1 MDLDILHRPG
11 KTRDAS
17 ASKTIIRPNDKIEPA
32 MQTSHNSPHTRAV
45 LQALLVT
52 FLWSTSWVIIKFG
65 LKDLPPLTFAGLR
78 YTLAFLC
85 LLPFALRKLRK
96 ESLKPLA
103 PADWGRLVLLGIFF
117 YSVTQ
122 GAQVFGLAALPAVT
136 VSVLLNFTSPLVAF
150 LGILILSER
159 PSRLQW
165 AGVALFLVGML
176 TYFYPVIFPAN
187 QVLGLVVVLAGVLAN
202 SLAGILGR
210 SINRSRVFSP
220 LLVTVISMGIG
231 APILLVAGILL
242 QGWVELS
249 LASILMIAWLA
260 VVNTAFA
267 FTLWNRTLQDLSAI
281 ESTIINGTM
290 LVQIAILAVLFLD
303 ETLSIRQVSGMV
315 LVGVGAVLVQLVGR
329 STRVNSKAR

>member
-1 MDLDILHRPG
+1 
-11 KTRDAS
+11 
-17 ASKTIIRPNDKIEPA
+17 
-32 MQTSHNSPHTRAV
+32 MQSSRLLPHTRAV

-85 LLPFALRKLRK
+85 LLPFALRKLQK
-96 ESLKPLA
+96 ENLQPLA
-103 PADWGRLVLLGIFF
+103 PADWGRLVVLGILF
-117 YSVTQ
+117 YSLTQ
-122 GAQVFGLAALPAVT
+122 GAQFFGLAALPAVT

-150 LGILILSER
+150 LGIIFLSER

-176 TYFYPVIFPAN
+176 TFFYPVSFPAN
-187 QVLGLVVVLAGVLAN
+187 QVLGLLVVLAGVLAN

-210 SINRSRVFSP
+210 SINRSRELSP

-231 APILLVAGILL
+231 APLLLVAGILL

-249 LASILMIAWLA
+249 LASISMIAWLA

-267 FTLWNRTLQDLSAI
+267 FTLWNRTLQELSAI

-290 LVQIAILAVLFLD
+290 LVQIAVLAVVFLD
-303 ETLSIRQVSGMV
+303 ETLSFQQVSGMV
-315 LVGVGAVLVQLVGR
+315 LVAVGAVLVQMVGR
-329 STRVNSKAR
+329 STRSNAASR